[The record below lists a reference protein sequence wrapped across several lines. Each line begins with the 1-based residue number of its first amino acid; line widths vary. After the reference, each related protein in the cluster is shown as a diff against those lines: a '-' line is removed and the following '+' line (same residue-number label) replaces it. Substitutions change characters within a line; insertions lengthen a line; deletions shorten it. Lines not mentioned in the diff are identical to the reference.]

1 MLDPIKLQKAELIEL
16 TSDFKTEKSGGKRV
30 PVQFNP
36 DSLKVSF
43 ANQIETPSGPGSQK
57 GTAGALHIGSRTT
70 KMALQLWFDVTRS
83 EEPGQAAQNVR
94 KLTEEVLY
102 FIRPKP
108 PEGQN
113 AKNLV
118 PPAVRF
124 HWGTFHFDGI
134 VEAAEETLDY
144 WSNDGRPLRS
154 SISLT
159 LSQQEIEVFSA
170 GTREAKARQIAGL
183 LSQEG
188 NPAAGRPAGTTPMA
202 QASAGTTVQG
212 MADISGG
219 DWQSVAAANG
229 IETPRFLQPGQLLN
243 LNPVVRTPAF

>member
-1 MLDPIKLQKAELIEL
+1 MIEL
-16 TSDFKTEKSGGKRV
+16 TPDFMGEKSGGKRV

-43 ANQIETPSGPGSQK
+43 ANQIETPSGAGSQR

-83 EEPGQAAQNVR
+83 EVPGQAAQDVR

-108 PEGQN
+108 PEGQQDT
-113 AKNLV
+113 NLV

-134 VEAAEETLDY
+134 VESAEETMDY

-154 SISLT
+154 TLSLS
-159 LSQQEIEVFSA
+159 LSQQKIEVFNA

-183 LSQEG
+183 LSQKG

-202 QASAGTTVQG
+202 QASTGTTVQS

-219 DWQSVAAANG
+219 TDWQSVAAANG
-229 IETPRFLQPGQLLN
+229 IENPRLLPPGLLLN
-243 LNPVVRTPAF
+243 LNPVIRIPGR